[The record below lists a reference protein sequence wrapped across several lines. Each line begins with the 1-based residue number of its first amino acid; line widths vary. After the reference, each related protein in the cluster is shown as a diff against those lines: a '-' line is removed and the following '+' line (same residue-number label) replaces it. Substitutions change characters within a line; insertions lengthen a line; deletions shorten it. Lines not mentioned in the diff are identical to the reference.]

1 MAAGRA
7 NGQECRIP
15 VDADHEMTTWID
27 SARSLPL
34 FLSFPSD
41 VAFFHVGDRKC
52 SQSHSSPSNPI
63 QLCRITVCLM
73 REAHRPS
80 SFVHIA
86 RGATRP
92 SASSAAAVAA
102 NFLFPADLILP
113 PSVSL
118 PPSFPLPFA
127 MDGLDV
133 LAQCEGP
140 PQKFAKRVDDGDKSL
155 VSAIILCFG

>member
-1 MAAGRA
+1 MLSIA
-7 NGQECRIP
+7 
-15 VDADHEMTTWID
+15 
-27 SARSLPL
+27 
-34 FLSFPSD
+34 FLSF
-41 VAFFHVGDRKC
+41 
-52 SQSHSSPSNPI
+52 QSNPI
-63 QLCRITVCLM
+63 VPHNRLLNERG
-73 REAHRPS
+73 AS

-140 PQKFAKRVDDGDKSL
+140 PQKFAKRDDDGDKSL